1 MSNRPAVGVSAVL
14 ALTFFLSMASLPA
27 LAEPLT
33 LKHAVE
39 LALAHSTTTGIST
52 AEVQHAVAAYKETR
66 DNYLPQLVFGSGLG
80 KSWGFPLTLEG
91 SAPSIFNINA
101 QSALWNP
108 ALRQFVRAA
117 HTEWQATNLQNKDQ
131 RNQLIQDTVLS
142 YAELNKWEQRMSRLQ
157 DEDSAANKFE
167 EAMAERV
174 KEGVD
179 SPVERTKARL
189 SAARAHLRLVQAQG
203 SADVLREHLARLT
216 GLNSS
221 EVQTAPDSI
230 PQMPPI
236 PEDDEQVDAATK
248 NNPAAQAAEERAR
261 AAYLK
266 AQGEHK
272 SLLPHVDFAAQYARL
287 AQYNNYQDFYKR
299 FEANNATVGVAI
311 QFPFFS
317 SVQHQIAAKADADA
331 VQAKRA
337 AEATRNQVSEETLRQ
352 QRAVREMTATQQVAQ
367 LEYEVS
373 QAQLDA
379 TQTRSD
385 SGSATIKDLGEARA
399 QAAERFLT
407 LQDATFELQ
416 RARIALLRST
426 GELEKW
432 VDGGK

>member
-1 MSNRPAVGVSAVL
+1 MSNCLRVVACAVL
-14 ALTFFLSMASLPA
+14 TLSCFLSIASLSA
-27 LAEPLT
+27 QGEPLT
-33 LKHAVE
+33 LRHAVE
-39 LALAHSTTTGIST
+39 LALAHSTATGIST
-52 AEVQHAVAAYKETR
+52 AEVQHATAAYRETR
-66 DNYLPQLVFGSGLG
+66 DNYIPQLVFGSGLG

-101 QSALWNP
+101 QSAIWNP

-117 HTEWQATNLQNKDQ
+117 RTEWQATNLQSKDQ
-131 RNQLIQDTVLS
+131 RAQLIQDTVLS

-157 DEDSAANKFE
+157 DEESAADKFE
-167 EAMAERV
+167 EAVAERV
-174 KEGVD
+174 KEGID

-203 SADVLREHLARLT
+203 SADVLREHLAKLT
-216 GLNSS
+216 GLNSP
-221 EVQTAPDSI
+221 EVATVLESI
-230 PQMPPI
+230 PAMPALAD
-236 PEDDEQVDAATK
+236 DDEQVAAATK

-317 SVQHQIAAKADADA
+317 SVQHQVAAKADADA
-331 VQAKRA
+331 VRAKRA

-367 LEYEVS
+367 LEYEIS
-373 QAQLDA
+373 QSQLEA
-379 TQTRSD
+379 VQTRSD

-407 LQDATFELQ
+407 LQDVTFELE
-416 RARIALLRST
+416 RARIALLRCISMS
-426 GELEKW
+426 L
-432 VDGGK
+432 

>member
-1 MSNRPAVGVSAVL
+1 MSNRPAVGVSAIL
-14 ALTFFLSMASLPA
+14 ALSFFLSMASAPA

-39 LALAHSTTTGIST
+39 LALAHSTATGIST
-52 AEVQHAVAAYKETR
+52 AEVQHAVAAYRETR
-66 DNYLPQLVFGSGLG
+66 DNYIPQFVFGSGLG
-80 KSWGFPLTLEG
+80 KSWGFPLSLEG

-101 QSALWNP
+101 QSAIWNP
-108 ALRQFVRAA
+108 ALQQFVRAA
-117 HTEWQATNLQNKDQ
+117 RTEWQATNLQSKDQ
-131 RNQLIQDTVLS
+131 RDQLIQDTVLS
-142 YAELNKWEQRMSRLQ
+142 YAELNKWEQRMSRLR
-157 DEDSAANKFE
+157 DEETAAGKFE

-203 SADVLREHLARLT
+203 SADVLREHLAKLT
-216 GLNSS
+216 GLKAA
-221 EVQTAPDSI
+221 EIATAPDSI
-230 PQMPPI
+230 PAMPSLPDD
-236 PEDDEQVDAATK
+236 DDEVAAATK
-248 NNPAAQAAEERAR
+248 NNPAAQAAEVRAR

-266 AQGEHK
+266 AQGERK
-272 SLLPHVDFAAQYARL
+272 SLLPHVDFAGQYALL
-287 AQYNNYQDFYKR
+287 AKYNNYDVFYKNYQ
-299 FEANNATVGVAI
+299 ANNATLGVSI

-317 SVQHQIAAKADADA
+317 SVQHQKAAEADADA
-331 VQAKRA
+331 IRAKRA

-352 QRAVREMTATQQVAQ
+352 QRTVREMTATQQVAQ
-367 LEYEVS
+367 LEYEIS
-373 QAQLDA
+373 QSQLEA

-385 SGSATIKDLGEARA
+385 SGNGTIKDLGEARA

-407 LQDATFELQ
+407 LQDATFELE

-432 VDGGK
+432 VNSGN